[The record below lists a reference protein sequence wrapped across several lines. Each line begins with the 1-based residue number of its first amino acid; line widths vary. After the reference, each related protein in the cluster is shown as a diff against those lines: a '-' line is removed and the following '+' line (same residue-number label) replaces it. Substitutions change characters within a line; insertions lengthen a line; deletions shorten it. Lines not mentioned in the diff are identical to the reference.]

1 MSETLGRHHISR
13 QFDSEL
19 EAIHHRVLAMGGLV
33 EQQIS
38 DALRALVD
46 NDVALA
52 AQVIDNDARVNAHE
66 VALDESCTRIIVR
79 RQPTASDLRLVLAV
93 IKTINDLERI
103 GDQAATV
110 ARKAISLAGMERPGN
125 HFLEIDRL
133 GERVRRM
140 LHHGLDAFARLDVE
154 AALEVVREDELIDHE
169 FDGIMR
175 QQVTM
180 MMEDPR
186 TIRRSLDIMWT
197 ARALERMGD
206 HAKNICEYLV
216 YLVKG
221 KDVRHTSPEALAEIA
236 RNTEA

>member
-1 MSETLGRHHISR
+1 MTETLGRHHISR

-33 EQQIS
+33 EQQIN
-38 DALRALVD
+38 DAVRALIE
-46 NDVALA
+46 NDVALST
-52 AQVIDNDARVNAHE
+52 QVIDNDTRVNSYE
-66 VALDESCTRIIVR
+66 VAIDESCTQIIVR

-110 ARKAISLAGMERPGN
+110 ARKAISLAAMERPAN
-125 HFLEIDRL
+125 QYLEIDRL
-133 GERVRRM
+133 GERVRHM
-140 LHHGLDAFARLDVE
+140 LHHGLDAFAHLDVE
-154 AALEVVREDELIDHE
+154 AALGVVREDELIDHE
-169 FDGIMR
+169 FEGIMR

-186 TIRRSLDIMWT
+186 VIRRALDIMWT

-206 HAKNICEYLV
+206 HAKNICEYLI

-221 KDVRHTSPEALAEIA
+221 KNVRHTSPEMLAEIA
-236 RNTEA
+236 REGRR

>member
-1 MSETLGRHHISR
+1 MTETLGRHHISR

-19 EAIHHRVLAMGGLV
+19 EAIHHRVLVMGGLV

-38 DALRALVD
+38 DALRALIE

-52 AQVIDNDARVNAHE
+52 AQVIDSDARVNAHE
-66 VALDESCTRIIVR
+66 VGLDESCTQIIVR

-125 HFLEIDRL
+125 HYLEIDRL
-133 GERVRRM
+133 GERVRNM
-140 LHHGLDAFARLDVE
+140 LHHGLDAFARLDVS
-154 AALEVVREDELIDHE
+154 AALDVVREDELIDHE

-186 TIRRSLDIMWT
+186 GIRRSLDIMWT

-206 HAKNICEYLV
+206 HAKNICEYLI

-221 KDVRHTSPEALAEIA
+221 KDVRHTSPEVLAEIA
-236 RNTEA
+236 RDGE

>member
-1 MSETLGRHHISR
+1 MSDTLGRQHISR

-19 EAIHHRVLAMGGLV
+19 EAMHHRVLAMGGLV

-38 DALRALVD
+38 DALRGLID
-46 NDVALA
+46 NDVALST
-52 AQVIDNDARVNAHE
+52 QVIDNDARVNSHE
-66 VALDESCTRIIVR
+66 VAIDEVCMQIIVR

-103 GDQAATV
+103 GDQATTV
-110 ARKAISLAGMERPGN
+110 ARKAISLSTMERPHN
-125 HFLEIDRL
+125 HYLEIEHL
-133 GERVRRM
+133 GERVRMM
-140 LHHGLDAFARLDVE
+140 LHHALDAFARLDAA
-154 AALEVVREDELIDHE
+154 AALAVVEEDAVIDHE

-186 TIRRSLDIMWT
+186 TIRRCLDVMWT
-197 ARALERMGD
+197 ARALERIGD
-206 HAKNICEYLV
+206 HAKNIGEYLI

-221 KDVRHTSPEALAEIA
+221 KDVRHTSPEVLAGIA
-236 RNTEA
+236 RDSRP